1 MSWTNPPTNFA
12 LQVLKDGDEH
22 LRKVA
27 AEMLQQVIMG
37 SPVMDG
43 AFRSNNIISIN
54 APDNSAIAG
63 TGNTKPK
70 GSLDQKTFDDGAQK
84 ILQAKIGDTIYLQN
98 NLPYAVALENGHS
111 QQTPLGIYSIAYMN
125 TVNKFK

>member
-12 LQVLKDGDEH
+12 LEIVKQSDDH

-27 AEMLQQVIMG
+27 AEMLQQVIIG
-37 SPVMDG
+37 SPVDTG
-43 AFRSNNIISIN
+43 AFRGNNIISL
-54 APDNSAIAG
+54 NSADDSFDISKTDTA
-63 TGNTKPK
+63 GNTSISN
-70 GSLDQKTFDDGAQK
+70 GTEK

-98 NLPYAVALENGHS
+98 NLPYAVALEDGHS